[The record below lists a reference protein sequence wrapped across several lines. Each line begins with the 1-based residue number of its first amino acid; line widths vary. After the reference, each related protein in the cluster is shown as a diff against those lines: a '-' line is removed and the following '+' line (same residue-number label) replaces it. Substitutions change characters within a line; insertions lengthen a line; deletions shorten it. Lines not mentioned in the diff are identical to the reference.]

1 MGRRWLAA
9 VVMALVTAN
18 AVQVVVPAAETSPA
32 PIAGTAPSYGP
43 KSVSRVPNAAA
54 IVRRIWLPELDAG
67 YDPQGLAVDDGA
79 IYVSGYRSDS
89 LGVRRGPCRVIRIDL
104 ETGSSTGYVDVPSPC
119 GHAGGLAVG
128 GDGMLYVADTH
139 TLFATPPARSIGVRA
154 SSSFRSV
161 PGLLAGSLRRRRM
174 GSGLALTKMV
184 PAGSSVSRR
193 QPWPGCPTARRWRP
207 PRPQRC

>member
-104 ETGSSTGYVDVPSPC
+104 ETGSSTGFEMIERQNA
-119 GHAGGLAVG
+119 AGFEALDRNVAADLAY
-128 GDGMLYVADTH
+128 DRKFQQL
-139 TLFATPPARSIGVRA
+139 LQQKPPVVLQIRHDNFEQVIGI
-154 SSSFRSV
+154 
-161 PGLLAGSLRRRRM
+161 AG
-174 GSGLALTKMV
+174 
-184 PAGSSVSRR
+184 
-193 QPWPGCPTARRWRP
+193 
-207 PRPQRC
+207 